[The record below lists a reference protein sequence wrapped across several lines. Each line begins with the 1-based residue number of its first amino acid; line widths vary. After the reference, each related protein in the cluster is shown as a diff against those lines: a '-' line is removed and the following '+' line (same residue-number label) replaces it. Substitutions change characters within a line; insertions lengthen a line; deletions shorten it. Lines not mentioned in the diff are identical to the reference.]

1 MDFKMDELLEKAKN
15 ETDEDS
21 LARLALEGPTWMIRK
36 EAVKNPNLC
45 DPSVFEEVLLRETDD
60 YVCFYAYR
68 RLKFINPESELFLNP
83 CEVARITDEERL
95 IDIIKFSIYKSPH
108 IAGGRRV
115 YHCTVYPYLVCPDK
129 RWKVRYYAVSNPK
142 LKNEEILRS
151 VALNDYDL
159 RVRCGALGNPNL
171 NDQELFCRLALNDCN
186 YSVRC
191 DAAKQVQDESIL
203 KDIINDDLKSCVRV
217 HAISNPNMTD
227 ESFLTKLAFEDYDYN
242 VRREAVLK
250 IKDDNVLKEIFAND
264 CHGEVKKTVCR
275 CISDESFLNHIA
287 NGRYKW
293 KLISEAQSRLREL
306 DSDNATT

>member
-1 MDFKMDELLEKAKN
+1 MDFEMDELLEKAKN
-15 ETDEDS
+15 ETDEEL
-21 LARLALEGPTWMIRK
+21 LARLALKGPHWMIRK

-45 DPSVFEEVLLRETDD
+45 NPSVFEEVLLRETDD
-60 YVCFYAYR
+60 YVCFYAYG
-68 RLKFINPESELFLNP
+68 RLEFFNPESELLLNP
-83 CEVARITDEERL
+83 YEVAKITDEERL
-95 IDIIKFSIYKSPH
+95 IDIIKSSIYKSPR
-108 IAGGRRV
+108 IAGGGKV

-129 RWKVRYYAVSNPK
+129 RWKVRYYAVSNSE
-142 LKNEEILRS
+142 LKNEDILRS

-159 RVRCGALGNPNL
+159 RVRCGALDNPNL

-191 DAAKQVQDESIL
+191 DAAKQIRDESIL
-203 KDIINDDLKSCVRV
+203 KYIIDNDLKSCVRV

-227 ESFLTKLAFEDYDYN
+227 ESFLRKLAFEDYDYN

-250 IKDDNVLKEIFAND
+250 IKDDDVLKEIFAND

-275 CISDESFLNHIA
+275 CISDESFLNHIV

-293 KLISEAQSRLREL
+293 KVKSEARLRLWEL
-306 DSDNATT
+306 E